1 MLPAR
6 RCRLRT
12 RRTQENQENRAIG
25 AITVNRANE
34 EADVPDPDRPRPP
47 EGDWLGTPFLRFE
60 RLGPIARVT
69 VDRPE
74 RRNALTAA
82 MYFGIRYA
90 IDHVG
95 RDDSLAGLV
104 ITGTGDVFIP
114 GGDMGGE
121 QVDNW
126 GAVHLLSMDVTPF
139 EAVRNARKPVVCA
152 VNGLAQG
159 GGMMIAM
166 LSSVAVASDRATFRA
181 PELFR
186 GIADTNYGQI
196 LPRQIGPARARDM
209 LLTGRVVAAEEAE
222 RWGLVSRVVAHDQLM
237 DAALDALH
245 WCCRTGPEARRA
257 VQRSIDAFY
266 GHYDRMSMED
276 SLAGAETV
284 EGFRAFAERS
294 SPAWVPEELRIEG
307 RL

>member
-1 MLPAR
+1 M
-6 RCRLRT
+6 
-12 RRTQENQENRAIG
+12 
-25 AITVNRANE
+25 
-34 EADVPDPDRPRPP
+34 PDADRPRPP

-69 VDRPE
+69 VERPE

-95 RDDSLAGLV
+95 RDHTLAGLLL
-104 ITGTGDVFIP
+104 TGTGDVFIP
-114 GGDMGGE
+114 GGDLGGE

-126 GAVHLLSMDVTPF
+126 GAVHLLGMESTPF
-139 EAVRNARKPVVCA
+139 EAVRNAPKPVVCA
-152 VNGLAQG
+152 INGLAQG
-159 GGMMIAM
+159 GGLMIAM
-166 LSSVAVASDRATFRA
+166 LASVSVASERATFRA

-209 LLTGRVVAAEEAE
+209 LLTGRVVTAEEGE
-222 RWGLVSRVVAHDQLM
+222 RWGLVSRVVPHDQLM
-237 DAALDALH
+237 DAALDALR
-245 WCCRTGPEARRA
+245 WCCRTAPAARRA

-276 SLAGAETV
+276 SLGSAEAL
-284 EGFRAFAERS
+284 EGYHAFAERR
-294 SPAWVPEELRIEG
+294 SPAWVPDELRVDG
-307 RL
+307 RI